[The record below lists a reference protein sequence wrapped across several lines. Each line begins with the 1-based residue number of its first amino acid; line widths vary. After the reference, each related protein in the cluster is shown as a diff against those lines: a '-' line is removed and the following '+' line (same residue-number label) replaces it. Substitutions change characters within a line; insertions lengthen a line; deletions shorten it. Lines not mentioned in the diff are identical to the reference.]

1 MGDFIFTFYYSTI
14 QVFMYGVG
22 GRIEKTSW
30 DRARPSSH
38 YFHEKLKLFFQ
49 RSRRCRPLTKSHIF
63 LLFFLIF
70 FRGPLLNWLGKIML
84 YYHWSTQT
92 WCSKQYQPLT
102 KLCCVHLR
110 LWSLRWDFEHS
121 TNEDVLWLSATL
133 TACDFNLN
141 YFRQFCVESI
151 IDDQVG

>member
-22 GRIEKTSW
+22 ERIEKTSW
-30 DRARPSSH
+30 DRPRPSSH

-70 FRGPLLNWLGKIML
+70 FRGPLLNWLRKIML

-92 WCSKQYQPLT
+92 WCSTYMYTYQPMT
-102 KLCCVHLR
+102 KLCCER
-110 LWSLRWDFEHS
+110 LWLWSNPNSEILAWVS
-121 TNEDVLWLSATL
+121 TLQ
-133 TACDFNLN
+133 
-141 YFRQFCVESI
+141 YFKN
-151 IDDQVG
+151 